1 MPITMKYDAAP
12 GTIAGAAH
20 AIGRQAGYNRGM
32 RQWLDFQQVRTQQ
45 DAATARDKYYTGQ
58 QQLEREKFGFDREQ
72 WDIQEQRLFEQEQQ
86 QRQNDPQWD
95 VELDETARAKLRE
108 LDARESEMNAEP
120 GWDDEQREE
129 ARQIRDQ
136 RRRLIRSG
144 QRRKPEPTREERIK
158 AALGPNYE
166 AYKHLPWTFDK
177 EGEPKLPQGF
187 TMPKDTDPAKAQTQ
201 RISVIEKRA
210 KLASD
215 RLQARMDRDAAIAAA
230 RENTPVKDGWF
241 SDDSSAQDEAVQRV
255 NDYYDELEEQYKAL
269 DDELAG
275 QLGPAAGTP
284 AQTAAPPAGA
294 TAPGTPA
301 PTQPPT
307 APSRSNTAPQ
317 PSPMGDV
324 PDAKVLEGLT
334 PVQRTLTERGRGKW
348 EDLPPERQRQLRA
361 EFDALPPEQQEAA
374 RAIRKAWDENPELAD
389 AWFNDLEGR
398 RQQPAQGQPQV
409 PVRQAGM
416 QDQPAE
422 TRDQMGRRLAAEA
435 AQLQQQR
442 EANAGKLGEWQ
453 AAAQEV
459 ATWEKRIAEGEATI
473 AETEKAARKSGVGL
487 QARQTG
493 RISAA
498 ANQYRE
504 AQKKQQ
510 AKLKEAQKKL
520 AKARHDLPPELQARL
535 ADVELVEGNTP
546 RLPDGPEGERLYAV
560 LPVGWTYIAPDG
572 QRRTKR

>member
-1 MPITMKYDAAP
+1 
-12 GTIAGAAH
+12 
-20 AIGRQAGYNRGM
+20 
-32 RQWLDFQQVRTQQ
+32 
-45 DAATARDKYYTGQ
+45 
-58 QQLEREKFGFDREQ
+58 
-72 WDIQEQRLFEQEQQ
+72 
-86 QRQNDPQWD
+86 
-95 VELDETARAKLRE
+95 
-108 LDARESEMNAEP
+108 
-120 GWDDEQREE
+120 QREE